1 MYFYCPQR
9 FSYVV
14 YVGSWVK
21 LWVRLKVMYF
31 NVLWSSAASFN
42 VFNSNIHWPLN
53 RDDASLGSKHES
65 SSSYSITRRSMFWH
79 KWFDSLWQQVLLLIG
94 LRTHFL
100 AWVYAGFQHEY
111 AWVLWLIW
119 IVFRFGI
126 QKSIWDLAFRDLW
139 VLSTLDC
146 CCCCC
151 CCSELE
157 ATVMVQRWQ
166 NGLQKL

>member
-21 LWVRLKVMYF
+21 LWVRLKIMYF
-31 NVLWSSAASFN
+31 DVLWSSAAFFN

-65 SSSYSITRRSMFWH
+65 SSSYSITRRSMFRH
-79 KWFDSLWQQVLLLIG
+79 KWFDALWQQVLLLID

-119 IVFRFGI
+119 IAFGFGI

-146 CCCCC
+146 CSCCSCF
-151 CCSELE
+151 SELE